1 MFSLKT
7 NVLRFAGLL
16 MILFIGYAGVNAQN
30 NLKKW
35 ETFDF
40 AKQKITAAQIKNLDH
55 EGLQQLR
62 GIVFGK
68 RGRVFKEKT
77 IQEYLEKRTWYKPNP
92 NFSNSVLSQNE
103 RLNLDTIRLA
113 EAANHDIVEPG
124 DLRYWEKKPIPE
136 DKIYAATAAEWRI
149 MIAEIEAIHGKTFP
163 EEPWLQ
169 KYFEERYWYKAN
181 PRYSPTVL
189 TDIERQN
196 IEAITKKRELER
208 KVAVSPGDMDKFQTV
223 LLTDQMLE
231 NLTLSELRQMKNEF
245 WARRGRTFTL
255 PGVRQMFEWQE
266 WYRPAKDQ
274 KTVKLSDI
282 EQQNVS
288 LIERREKK
296 LRDEI
301 ATKPVEVDM
310 FAGMFTEDLRVLRNE
325 IYARRGKVFRSKDLK
340 DYFAA
345 QTWYKPDPNFKDEML
360 SSIEKANLAVIKEA
374 EDMAASKFSEEE
386 G

>member
-1 MFSLKT
+1 
-7 NVLRFAGLL
+7 
-16 MILFIGYAGVNAQN
+16 
-30 NLKKW
+30 
-35 ETFDF
+35 
-40 AKQKITAAQIKNLDH
+40 
-55 EGLQQLR
+55 
-62 GIVFGK
+62 
-68 RGRVFKEKT
+68 
-77 IQEYLEKRTWYKPNP
+77 
-92 NFSNSVLSQNE
+92 
-103 RLNLDTIRLA
+103 
-113 EAANHDIVEPG
+113 
-124 DLRYWEKKPIPE
+124 
-136 DKIYAATAAEWRI
+136 

-169 KYFEERYWYKAN
+169 EYFNERYWYKAN
-181 PRYSPTVL
+181 PKYTPTVL
-189 TDIERQN
+189 SDIERQN
-196 IEAITKKRELER
+196 IEAIVKKRESER
-208 KVAVSPGDMDKFQTV
+208 KVAVSPGDMDKFQTA

-231 NLTLSELRQMKNEF
+231 GLTISELRQMRNEF
-245 WARRGRTFTL
+245 WARRGKTFTL

-301 ATKPVEVDM
+301 ATKPVDVDM

-325 IYARRGKVFRSKDLK
+325 IYARRGKVFRTKDLK
-340 DYFAA
+340 EYFAA
-345 QTWYKPDPNFKDEML
+345 QTWYKPDPTFKDEML
-360 SSIEKANLAVIKEA
+360 SAVEKANLAVIKEA